1 MMISKRT
8 ATITMI
14 PMMIF
19 LMATGAC
26 ANCNPFWST
35 DQIAAPTTVPIA
47 STRNGFSICSKL
59 PSLSNIPAL
68 APQPSTVPSVE
79 KKSPQNV
86 IKINGIQLNVKIDL
100 KSKLKMIF

>member
-35 DQIAAPTTVPIA
+35 YQIAAPTTVPI
-47 STRNGFSICSKL
+47 RR
-59 PSLSNIPAL
+59 P
-68 APQPSTVPSVE
+68 VPPRVE
-79 KKSPQNV
+79 TPPITDAATPYIS
-86 IKINGIQLNVKIDL
+86 
-100 KSKLKMIF
+100 